1 MAQKHIIP
9 NIQLDILGYT
19 TFYDIFTD
27 KHGFPSFKTVT
38 CSDVTDESKW
48 DLCIK
53 VVYPNDNQTDF
64 MLLEDGHGWDTY
76 KGVMKEERD
85 VPVVFN
91 WKDVEDGEQNATVV
105 ILYFSK

>member
-9 NIQLDILGYT
+9 NIQLNILAYT

-53 VVYPNDNQTDF
+53 VVYPNDDQEDF
-64 MLLEDGHGWDTY
+64 MLLEDGHGWLTY
-76 KGVMKEERD
+76 KGEMKEEDD
-85 VPVVFN
+85 VTVAFS
-91 WKDVEDGEQNATVV
+91 WKDEEDGEQNATVV